1 MKAIVDQDTCIS
13 CGLCVNTCPEVYQFD
28 EESKAMA
35 IEEEIPD
42 NTIPTAMEARDGCPV
57 NAIDIKE

>member
-42 NTIPTAMEARDGCPV
+42 NAIPTAMEARDGCPV